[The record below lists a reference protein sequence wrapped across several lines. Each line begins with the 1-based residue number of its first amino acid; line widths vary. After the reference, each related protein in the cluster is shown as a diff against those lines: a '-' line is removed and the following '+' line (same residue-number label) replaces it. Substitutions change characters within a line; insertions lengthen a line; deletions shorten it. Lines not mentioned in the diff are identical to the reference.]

1 MEAHRGRAKQS
12 ETRSQRLC
20 PSPRHHDLVTVG
32 GRGREQLGSGFTLP
46 GGHLRLRQLGGITRS
61 TGRGGSL
68 CCATR
73 DGDETN
79 AEKKPVHTSPK
90 IASFFGRATLQ
101 RGILVALQVST
112 PNNFSGVSQPSS
124 GMAILEYRFAFV
136 EPGTR
141 FFWVLIAVLL
151 GASVF
156 FGLNAESRRRA
167 VQTSETSLAN
177 GAIVSV
183 VRIVDGDTLLV
194 NDEARRPVVV
204 RLLGIKALAVQPE
217 RDPASR
223 FGRAAIDELGRLTEN
238 QPLRVLLH
246 DSSKDRHGRTLA
258 ELFVGQEDLG
268 LHLVKRGLALAYTVY
283 PFPSLPLYTKEQ
295 EEARAERRGLW
306 NDEHAARQADLMI
319 AKWGREAQ

>member
-1 MEAHRGRAKQS
+1 M
-12 ETRSQRLC
+12 
-20 PSPRHHDLVTVG
+20 
-32 GRGREQLGSGFTLP
+32 
-46 GGHLRLRQLGGITRS
+46 
-61 TGRGGSL
+61 
-68 CCATR
+68 
-73 DGDETN
+73 
-79 AEKKPVHTSPK
+79 
-90 IASFFGRATLQ
+90 
-101 RGILVALQVST
+101 
-112 PNNFSGVSQPSS
+112 
-124 GMAILEYRFAFV
+124 

-167 VQTSETSLAN
+167 VQASETSLEN

-183 VRIVDGDTLLV
+183 VRIVDGDTLIV
-194 NDEARRPVVV
+194 NDEAKKPVVV

-223 FGRAAIDELGRLTEN
+223 FGRSAIDELGRLTEN

-246 DSSKDRHGRTLA
+246 GTSKDRHGRTLA

-268 LHLVKRGLALAYTVY
+268 LELVEARPRRSPT
-283 PFPSLPLYTKEQ
+283 PSTPSPRFALYTKEQ
-295 EEARAERRGLW
+295 EEARAGRRGLW
-306 NDEHAARQADLMI
+306 NDQQVARQADLMI